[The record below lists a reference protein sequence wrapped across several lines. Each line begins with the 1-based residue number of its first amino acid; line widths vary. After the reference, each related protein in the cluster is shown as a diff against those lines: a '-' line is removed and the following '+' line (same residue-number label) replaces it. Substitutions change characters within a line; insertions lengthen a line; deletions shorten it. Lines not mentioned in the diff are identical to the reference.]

1 MAVWKQPFTGHGLKT
16 PSGGRLNYSW
26 VAIGSGPSDAN
37 PLLVDHATVTTTESS
52 SVTTV
57 GTTAYNGFTDSY
69 ASPATI
75 SGTVEG
81 YLAASDGNHATD
93 PQSGRA
99 GTRAYMIVTGGTFL
113 VEGWILLSDYTVTL
127 SANEICTVKFSFTY
141 KALPI
146 RRTLGFLQGGCP
158 KP

>member
-69 ASPATI
+69 ASTATI

-81 YLAASDGNHATD
+81 YLAASDGDHATD
-93 PQSGRA
+93 PQSVRA

-127 SANEICTVKFSFTY
+127 SANDISTVKFSFTY
-141 KALPI
+141 KALPV

-158 KP
+158 RP